1 MNGRQVA
8 DAARLTRPDLKVL
21 FITGYAVNAVV
32 EGDTLDPGMA
42 VMTKPFQVSALGA
55 RIREMIEGKG

>member
-1 MNGRQVA
+1 
-8 DAARLTRPDLKVL
+8 
-21 FITGYAVNAVV
+21 
-32 EGDTLDPGMA
+32 MA

>member
-1 MNGRQVA
+1 M
-8 DAARLTRPDLKVL
+8 L

-55 RIREMIEGKG
+55 RIREMIEGQG